1 MTGYNRPGVK
11 LLSSPL
17 LSRSFYSSPISSGKV
32 GVSIKHPVHH
42 TVKFKNSQV
51 SQRYRELL
59 IPKSSVESSGF
70 KPWTTHADRL
80 FDHHHNNIASDL
92 LLINYNHNGVDKKG
106 IKKREWD
113 GSSPYHVFRALRPPR
128 GRDRETKDVK
138 KRDWRNIPEI
148 KAVSLNSYV
157 TNARDNKDLAIAA
170 MLQMQQITGQKPK
183 LVTTRT
189 NIAQFRIRKGM
200 PMGAKVTIKGR
211 PMTQFLSTLSEIVF
225 PRSKTFEGISNQ
237 SGDRCGNITFGV
249 SSEEVQLFPELEGNL
264 DLWPVTFG
272 FDVTVHTSAQVDP
285 DARTLLSAYGFVFK
299 EDKETFPSRW

>member
-1 MTGYNRPGVK
+1 MNSCQKSATR
-11 LLSSPL
+11 LLNSSSL
-17 LSRSFYSSPISSGKV
+17 VRSFHSSSASLGRK

-42 TVKFKNSQV
+42 KIKFKNSQV

-70 KPWTTHADRL
+70 KPWTTHADRV

-92 LLINYNHNGVDKKG
+92 LLINYSHHGVDKKG

-113 GSSPYHVFRALRPPR
+113 GTSPYHIFRPLRPPR
-128 GRDRETKDVK
+128 GQSQETKDVK
-138 KRDWRNIPEI
+138 KRDWRNVPEV
-148 KAVSLNSYV
+148 KAVSLNCYV
-157 TNARDNKDLAIAA
+157 TGARENKDLAVAA
-170 MLQMQQITGQKPK
+170 MLQMQQITGQKPE
-183 LVTTRT
+183 LVLTRS
-189 NIAQFRIRKGM
+189 NVAHFRIRKGM
-200 PMGAKVTIKGR
+200 PMGARITIKGR

-237 SGDRCGNITFGV
+237 SGDRNGNITFGI
-249 SSEEVQLFPELEGNL
+249 SAEEVQLFPELEGNL
-264 DLWPVTFG
+264 DLWPITFG

-299 EDKETFPSRW
+299 KDKETFPSRW